1 LLLRISSG
9 HLNAF
14 FKLANWISSDVVR
27 LLRDERIRSK
37 TSMIRLAEKSGLSVA
52 MISYVERGL
61 RNPTLDTLLRIAI
74 ALDVDLWRL
83 IKRAS
88 IAPTAK

>member
-1 LLLRISSG
+1 MAKGDLPKI
-9 HLNAF
+9 
-14 FKLANWISSDVVR
+14 ISSDVVR

-37 TSMIRLAEKSGLSVA
+37 TPMIRLAEKSGLSVA

-61 RNPTLDTLLRIAI
+61 RNPTLDTLLRITL
-74 ALDVDLWRL
+74 ALDIDLWRL

-88 IAPTAK
+88 TAQNRKIS